1 MGTPVTLVTP
11 DPQTSVDR
19 PVGTSTAPFQT
30 QAVTSSAGAT
40 TRQPTSTSATTLKA
54 ANAARKGL
62 TVYNE
67 SGAVL
72 YVKLGPA
79 ATATDYS
86 YAMPA
91 SGYYEVPYGYT
102 GAVTGILASGTGN
115 AQVTELT

>member
-11 DPQTSVDR
+11 DPQTGVDK
-19 PVGTSTAPFQT
+19 PVGNPTSPFQT
-30 QAVTSSAGAT
+30 QAVTSSTGAT
-40 TRQPTSTSATTLKA
+40 ARQATSTAVATLKV

-67 SGAVL
+67 SAAVL
-72 YVKLGPA
+72 YVKLGTGA
-79 ATATDYS
+79 AATDYT